1 MSKYRSRAVK
11 LGASMNMTFRS
22 ALLSGAAVV
31 ALVVVDPEIANAQ
44 MYTTGP
50 GFYVS
55 VEGRYVFNEQD
66 RIRDLPFNGVTLPF
80 TIGTVSTISALK
92 EKAGNGWGGKAMLGY
107 RFANNWDFGLGL
119 QGTWLKKGKSSQ
131 NYLLTTAIQ
140 LGSTT
145 GILVTATGSQ
155 SLKTTLDYHVADFEA
170 GYNWKMGN
178 SNIRLFGGLRYAN
191 FNAKT
196 TGALGLSGRF
206 GNGTGFPTTPT
217 LTNTIASG
225 TLAAKVKRK
234 TSFWG
239 VGPRIGVNGQFGLGM
254 GGFHVFGSVAG
265 AAIVGRYK
273 DERKVSLNATINTP
287 PIGSLGAG
295 FTSRDKS
302 KVKVVP
308 NLEGE
313 VGLGYTFGA
322 GSGTAVALQVGYRAD
337 AYWGAGSKAD
347 VYALSLNGN
356 NIGGKGSESSDYLFH
371 GPFVRLTATFGPA
384 VMAAVAPPPAPPP
397 AAAPKKNF
405 LVFFDFDRSNIT
417 ADAQRVITEAAA
429 AAKAG
434 NVSRIQLTGHTD
446 RSGSDQYNMALSLRR
461 GEAVKQALI
470 RQGIPAA
477 SIAVIGRGESQ
488 PLVPTADGVREP
500 QNRRVEI
507 LL

>member
-1 MSKYRSRAVK
+1 
-11 LGASMNMTFRS
+11 MNTTFRN
-22 ALLSGAAVV
+22 ALLSGVALAAIVV
-31 ALVVVDPEIANAQ
+31 AAPESANAQ
-44 MYTTGP
+44 MYSTGP
-50 GFYVS
+50 GFYLS

-66 RIRDLPFNGVTLPF
+66 KIRDFPFNNLSLPF
-80 TIGTVSTISALK
+80 TIGSLSTINALK

-107 RFANNWDFGLGL
+107 RFNNNFDFGLGF
-119 QGTWLKKGKSSQ
+119 QGAWFKKGKGSNSASIG
-131 NYLLTTAIQ
+131 TTFQI
-140 LGSTT
+140 GSETFATIT
-145 GILVTATGSQ
+145 GTASQ
-155 SLKTTLDYHVADFEA
+155 SLETKLNYHVGDFEA

-191 FNAKT
+191 FNSRT
-196 TGALGLSGRF
+196 TGQLGLQGGIFTATTAPTSPATGTI
-206 GNGTGFPTTPT
+206 GTGT
-217 LTNTIASG
+217 
-225 TLAAKVKRK
+225 AALSVKRK
-234 TSFWG
+234 TSYWG
-239 VGPRIGVNGQFGLGM
+239 IGPRIGVNGQFGLGA
-254 GGFHVFGSVAG
+254 GGFHIFGSVAG
-265 AAIVGRYK
+265 ALLYGRYK
-273 DERKVSLNATINTP
+273 DERKINAALNVASP
-287 PIGSLGAG
+287 PLGTVFG
-295 FTSRDKS
+295 VGVTSKDKS
-302 KVKVVP
+302 KYKVVP

-313 VGLGYTFGA
+313 LGLGYTFSA
-322 GSGTAVALQVGYRAD
+322 GSGSTLSIQAGYRAD
-337 AYWGAGSKAD
+337 AYWGAGGDAD
-347 VYALSLNGN
+347 VYALSFNGN
-356 NIGGKGSESSDYLFH
+356 DFGSKGSSSSDYLFH
-371 GPFVRLTATFGPA
+371 GPFVRLTATFGS
-384 VMAAVAPPPAPPP
+384 AAPVAAAPPPAPAP
-397 AAAPKKNF
+397 APMPKKNF